1 MRIKKIIWGL
11 FLYFIIFNVSVYAK
25 SPVWKISKS
34 GNHLFV
40 GGTIHLLSKSDYPL
54 PEAFD
59 SAYDNSAILV
69 LETNSQKLQ
78 NPEIQKA
85 FLKNA
90 MYKESENITHFLEPD
105 TVKSLEVHLSKRGI
119 AFKQILKFK
128 PGLLSITLTVI
139 EMQRLGQVGTGVDEF
154 YNLKALNEKRHI
166 KYLEKASAQ
175 LEFIAEMGEGIEN
188 EFINYTLNDLNGL
201 SLPDIL
207 QSLKN
212 AWKNGDNEQMEKIG
226 LDPWKDRFPKI
237 YKSLLI
243 ERNNNWI
250 SQVKEM
256 MKTKEIELIL
266 FGALHL
272 VGKEGILS
280 QLKELGYTIENL

>member
-201 SLPDIL
+201 SLPDML